1 MLQLILW
8 AEMTSSSG
16 YTPYFSQATSAFCYL
31 KVSFVLLTNDEMKT
45 GAEAM
50 IFVIIPINTSKM
62 IVIVNKIK
70 SRCCFPYGDL
80 TLQDPSH

>member
-1 MLQLILW
+1 MGGNDILFRLH
-8 AEMTSSSG
+8 AIFLSG
-16 YTPYFSQATSAFCYL
+16 NFRFLLL

-50 IFVIIPINTSKM
+50 IFAIIPINTSKM

>member
-1 MLQLILW
+1 LDFLPLG

-50 IFVIIPINTSKM
+50 IFAIIPINTSKSQE
-62 IVIVNKIK
+62 NNEN
-70 SRCCFPYGDL
+70 L
-80 TLQDPSH
+80 